1 MAKKPTRR
9 EIAMLPVVLGAVA
22 ASRAEAQQP
31 GIAVDNAS
39 LADVQQALAQGRIT
53 SSALTKA
60 YLARIEAYD
69 RGGPALNSVRELNPD
84 ALAIAGK
91 LDAVKPSAKQPLAG
105 VPILIKDNIATG
117 DKQHTTA
124 GSLALEGAKAK
135 ADATLVKQLRAA
147 GAVILGKA
155 NLTEFANII
164 AIDMPSGYSSL
175 GGQVKNP
182 YSPSLMDDRGIP
194 VILPGGSSAGS
205 AVAVAAGLC
214 AAAIG
219 TETSGSLLS
228 PANQNGLVTVKPT
241 VGLISRAGILPISH
255 SQDTA
260 GPLTRTVR
268 DSALLLNV
276 LAQKDPQDPATQ
288 AMQRPV
294 DYTRDLD
301 KDGLKG
307 ARIGVPSDKDDPLGD
322 FYFGKLGP
330 KSAKLMADAITALQ
344 DAGAILVR
352 ANMPAIGWVGGPGT
366 TMGVLNRNPLS
377 RGKGNT
383 ATPPVVFLYELK
395 RDLNLYLRDW
405 ATNTKIRTMADIVA
419 FNKAN
424 ADKALRFGQD
434 LFLAAEATK
443 GDLSELEYKSARAMD
458 LLAAKQ
464 RGMDAYMADHKLD
477 AVIFPGTA
485 GASIAAKA
493 GYPSVQ
499 VPAGFVSGFDG
510 KETPDYP
517 LGLTFSGRA
526 WSEGKLLRLAYAYE
540 QASNARKAPPGL
552 PAL

>member
-9 EIAMLPVVLGAVA
+9 EVALMPVVLGAVA
-22 ASRAEAQQP
+22 AGRAEAQSP
-31 GIAVDNAS
+31 GITVNNAS
-39 LADVQQALAQGRIT
+39 LADVLQALAKGEANAT
-53 SSALTKA
+53 TLTRA
-60 YLARIEAYD
+60 YLARIDAYD
-69 RGGPALNSVRELNPD
+69 KSGPGLNSVRETNPD

-91 LDAVKPSAKQPLAG
+91 LDATKPSARQPLAG
-105 VPILIKDNIATG
+105 VPILVKDNIATG

-124 GSLALEGAKAK
+124 GSLALEGARAK
-135 ADATLVKQLRAA
+135 GDATVVKQLRAA

-182 YSPSLMDDRGIP
+182 YSTSLMDDRGIP
-194 VILPGGSSAGS
+194 VVLPGGSSAGS

-228 PANQNGLVTVKPT
+228 PATQNGLVTVKPT

-268 DSALLLNV
+268 DSAILLNV
-276 LAQKDPQDPATQ
+276 LAQKDPQDVATQ
-288 AMQRPV
+288 PMQRPA
-294 DYTRDLD
+294 DYTALLD

-307 ARIGVPSDKDDPLGD
+307 ARIGVPADPNDPLGD

-330 KSAKLMADAITALQ
+330 KSAKVMADAIAALQ

-352 ANMPAIGWVGGPGT
+352 ANMPTPGWVGGPGT

-377 RGKGNT
+377 RSKGNT
-383 ATPPVVFLYELK
+383 ATPPVVFIYELK

-405 ATNTKIRTMADIVA
+405 AAGAKVRTIADIIA
-419 FNKAN
+419 FNQTN

-434 LFLAAEATK
+434 LFLAAQATK
-443 GDLSELEYKSARAMD
+443 GDLSELEYRSARAMD
-458 LLAAKQ
+458 LLAAKE
-464 RGMDAYMADHKLD
+464 RGMDAYMSQHKLD

-499 VPAGFVSGFDG
+499 VPAGFISGFDG
-510 KETPDYP
+510 KDTPDYP
-517 LGLTFSGRA
+517 LGLTFAGRA
-526 WSEGKLLRLAYAYE
+526 WSEGKLLRLAYAFE
-540 QASNARKAPPGL
+540 QATNARKPPPGVGPL
-552 PAL
+552 